1 MYRVGKAVLEAR
13 GYTQVTPYDF
23 ERRDAEL
30 PSSYLYE
37 ELFRRPFQSDENG
50 PIGFDAWGWG
60 YAGISFL
67 FNTPLSPG
75 WAFMNQVRIDEY
87 FRCIREDRFPVMRGF
102 RYTQTDLRLHLLF
115 QELQGLAVDRAAY
128 RRFFGLDVVE
138 EHAAVW
144 GRAWGS
150 RVGHR
155 LRRPREGTWGRGVLP
170 TADSERARARP
181 TAPDAQEAAGNQ
193 RHRGRADAGLGGAV
207 HTRRPDQGVRP
218 RIQASGARHW
228 ALRGHPNRTRPSPRR
243 RRRGSVAP
251 TR

>member
-144 GRAWGS
+144 GALGDLGWVTVS
-150 RVGHR
+150 DDRVRVLGDGVFYLPLIQNALAHDR
-155 LRRPREGTWGRGVLP
+155 LRQMRRKQPATSVTVAEPMPVL
-170 TADSERARARP
+170 A
-181 TAPDAQEAAGNQ
+181 APSTP
-193 RHRGRADAGLGGAV
+193 AV
-207 HTRRPDQGVRP
+207 
-218 RIQASGARHW
+218 
-228 ALRGHPNRTRPSPRR
+228 
-243 RRRGSVAP
+243 P
-251 TR
+251 TRV